1 MSIINLLPP
10 HVADLIAAGEVVERP
25 ASAVKEL
32 IENSIDAGAKNIT
45 VEIRSGGIP
54 YIRVTDDGCGMSPSD
69 AGTAF
74 LRHATSKLRDA
85 AGLEAIFSLGFRGEA
100 LAAIASVSRIELLT
114 RESGAPSGTRVTL
127 DRGDIQEMGEAGCPE
142 GTTIIVRDLFFN
154 TPARLKFLKSD
165 RAEASAALAAA
176 LRVALGRPDISVRFI
191 KDGNEEFFTPGDG
204 RAVSCVY
211 ALFGRDFASGMLEA
225 SSAGSIAVSGF
236 VSSPAHGRGNRA
248 AQYFFINGRAVK
260 SPRLQAALEGPY
272 KNNLPS
278 GRYPQCVLY
287 IEISPAL
294 VDVNVHP
301 TKAEVKFSD
310 ERAVFDAVYAAA
322 RSALEGTTRPPE
334 FPLSRIVEKA
344 AAASSPSPARV
355 DKVTPSRPAALSYI
369 PPYAPPLP
377 REPQG
382 ELPADEPDNLK
393 KPLFVREPAA
403 VYQVQPQAQ
412 VRIEFP
418 PDPNAMPITEAP
430 PEKAEK
436 PEPEFRLAGEVLGT
450 YIIAEREGEI
460 VLIDKHAA
468 HERIIFDRLKS
479 EGYSPMPQSLITPVT
494 LTPPNGEAE
503 ELMKNAALLEKL
515 GIVVEEFGENS
526 VIIRTITADT
536 AAEDA
541 RAMLEDICGI
551 LSGGGSLEGLMDDV
565 LYTIACKAAIKAG
578 KSSDP
583 LENRSLA
590 ARVLGG
596 EVKYCPHGRP
606 VALTLS
612 KKELDRHFGR

>member
-32 IENSIDAGAKNIT
+32 LENSIDAGAKNIT

-74 LRHATSKLRDA
+74 LRHATSKLQDA

-114 RESGAPSGTRVTL
+114 RECGAPSGTRVTL

-165 RAEASAALAAA
+165 RAEASAALASA

-191 KDGNEEFFTPGDG
+191 KDGDEEFFTPGDG
-204 RAVSCVY
+204 RAVSCIY

-260 SPRLQAALEGPY
+260 SPRLQAAVEGPY
-272 KNNLPS
+272 KNNLPA

-310 ERAVFDAVYAAA
+310 ERAVFDAVYSAS

-334 FPLSRIVEKA
+334 FPLSRVVEKA
-344 AAASSPSPARV
+344 AAAPQTRAAEAAPPPRPSA
-355 DKVTPSRPAALSYI
+355 PS
-369 PPYAPPLP
+369 YAPPVYDPTLP
-377 REPQG
+377 REPQRAP
-382 ELPADEPDNLK
+382 LADDEQNDIK

-403 VYQVQPQAQ
+403 VYQAQPNIQ
-412 VRIEFP
+412 VKIEFP
-418 PDPNAMPITEAP
+418 SEPSVPAAP
-430 PEKAEK
+430 LFSADTA
-436 PEPEFRLAGEVLGT
+436 EPEFRLAGEALGT

-479 EGYSPMPQSLITPVT
+479 DRHSPMPQSLITPAT

-515 GIVVEEFGENS
+515 GIVIEEFGESS
-526 VIIRTITADT
+526 VIIRAVPADM

-551 LSGGGSLEGLMDDV
+551 ISGGGSPEGLMDGV

-583 LENRSLA
+583 MENRALA
-590 ARVLGG
+590 ARVLAG